1 MGAPT
6 VMCVNQIKIN
16 LSYQRTIPSTPN
28 GVTTIDPPLSARSWV
43 GRGGF
48 WYVGTYVRIKI
59 NFAAYYTLAYP
70 EKTIRF
76 FFQTGSDKGLVFCYS
91 NSVYRSA
98 RPGRDKTRKENES
111 MKGKRLV
118 ASMLAL
124 LLVVSLLPMAAM
136 ADYIEIQPG
145 DTVDEIKPGDA
156 TGSNPGTVNNNHGNV
171 STNTATIV
179 NNGTAGGGR
188 DSGHVSTNSG
198 RIENNYGYVGN
209 SHGTINHNQSGGYVS
224 GNNSGGT
231 VETNAENA
239 TIDSNVGTVGKKDES
254 GNVIEGSGN
263 SGTIKENYGTVFT
276 NNATGIV
283 ESNDKR
289 GTIEVNN
296 GLVGKK
302 DGNGNLITD
311 GPSGNSGTVK
321 NNKDGGV
328 VVNNSGGEVYNNYS
342 SGDGTNPGVINNGGT
357 VSANQDG
364 GTVVNNEGGYVSDNY
379 SNGDGTNP
387 GVINN
392 GGTVNINNGTVDNFA
407 GQVHFNNEGGKILNN
422 YGIVGESFK
431 TCQSGTPNDPWVP
444 TEFNK
449 GTVVTNHMSGEVTNN
464 TYHGGVV
471 EKNYGTVYDAPGQIK
486 ATYYGLHGEDENKE
500 TDTKYT
506 EEGYSLGHTAGAE
519 VNLDDTAA
527 SYQREGYKLSS
538 YTVWTYDKTSTA
550 DDKLVQQTVADRTK
564 YTINAPTLLKLV
576 WEKIVTAVASSGGGE
591 AVPTSYNPEYI
602 GLGSVVTINGSRY
615 KVVEIKDDALVVVS
629 FDALSDE
636 DVKDLDALFAK
647 LFTAEQQ
654 KLIKNVGQLLDSEDV
669 LTIFGKP
676 GNHPVFEIS
685 KDLPK

>member
-1 MGAPT
+1 
-6 VMCVNQIKIN
+6 
-16 LSYQRTIPSTPN
+16 
-28 GVTTIDPPLSARSWV
+28 
-43 GRGGF
+43 
-48 WYVGTYVRIKI
+48 
-59 NFAAYYTLAYP
+59 
-70 EKTIRF
+70 
-76 FFQTGSDKGLVFCYS
+76 
-91 NSVYRSA
+91 
-98 RPGRDKTRKENES
+98 
-111 MKGKRLV
+111 
-118 ASMLAL
+118 MLAL
-124 LLVVSLLPMAAM
+124 LLVVSLLPMTAM

-188 DSGHVSTNSG
+188 DSGRVSTNSG

-209 SHGTINHNQSGGYVS
+209 SYGTINHNQSGGYVS

-302 DGNGNLITD
+302 DGKGNLITD
-311 GPSGNSGTVK
+311 GTSGNSGRVE
-321 NNKDGGV
+321 NNQQGGV
-328 VVNNSGGEVYNNYS
+328 VVNNSSDIDRKGIVLNNYS
-342 SGDGTNPGVINNGGT
+342 SGDGTNPGVINNGGK
-357 VSANQDG
+357 VSANRAG
-364 GTVVNNEGGYVSDNY
+364 GTVVNNEGGYVNDNY
-379 SNGDGTNP
+379 SNGDGTSP
-387 GVINN
+387 GIINN
-392 GGTVNINNGTVDNFA
+392 GGTVNINNGTVDNLA
-407 GQVHFNNEGGKILNN
+407 GQVYSNNEGARILNN
-422 YGIVGESFK
+422 YGTVGALPVVSSGPEQYNRGIVE
-431 TCQSGTPNDPWVP
+431 
-444 TEFNK
+444 
-449 GTVVTNHMSGEVTNN
+449 TNHISGWVANNTTGEHGHGEGEVN
-464 TYHGGVV
+464 T
-471 EKNYGTVYDAPGQIK
+471 NYGTVYQLEKDRGWIY
-486 ATYYGLHGEDENKE
+486 YYGLHGEDED
-500 TDTKYT
+500 TDTMYT
-506 EEGYSLGHTAGAE
+506 EKDYSLGHEAGE

-550 DDKLVQQTVADRTK
+550 DDKLVEQNVGDRTK
-564 YTINAPTLLKLV
+564 YSINAPTLLKLV
-576 WEKIVTAVASSGGGE
+576 WEKIVTAVAPTASSGGGE

-629 FDALSDE
+629 FDALPDE

-669 LTIFGKP
+669 LTVFGKP